1 MKIALATLSF
11 AALVAG
17 EAVNLTPDNFQK
29 EVLDS
34 GKSAFI
40 KFLAPW

>member
-1 MKIALATLSF
+1 
-11 AALVAG
+11 VAG
-17 EAVNLTPDNFQK
+17 EAVNLTPDNFQT
-29 EVLDS
+29 EVLDT